1 MEAQTAHVD
10 DSVDR
15 LVIVSDL
22 HAYREPLA
30 AFEECLAA
38 LPGRSQVCVDGDLF
52 EGGIDP
58 AETVS
63 WVRKHAEGFA
73 ARGNHD
79 AGVLGER
86 LDGDFPPDT
95 ERGAYAKLNA
105 DQIRFLREL
114 PDALLIQWRGRSIR
128 MMHGHRTPS
137 GQPGHWLWV
146 PDESMKAFG
155 DASVDL
161 TVVAHTHFPFIMRLS
176 GGLLAN
182 TGSLSVPIVEVRMAD
197 GSVHYQSG
205 DERSPANGDFRS
217 SFLSVTE
224 AAGGLEVEIV
234 RFDYDREAAL
244 RRLLRVKGSYSAVW
258 KERLLR
264 EGVADL
270 PNAHV
275 S

>member
-1 MEAQTAHVD
+1 MRLD
-10 DSVDR
+10 DAIDR

-22 HAYREPLA
+22 HAYRGPLA

-58 AETVS
+58 AETVA
-63 WVRKHAEGFA
+63 WVRKHAEGFT

-86 LDGDFPPDT
+86 LNGEFPPDT

-105 DQIRFLREL
+105 DQIGFLREL
-114 PDALLIQWRGRSIR
+114 PDAILIQWRGRTIR
-128 MMHGHRTPS
+128 MMHGHMTP
-137 GQPGHWLWV
+137 GGLPGHWLWV
-146 PDESMKAFG
+146 PEESMNAFG
-155 DASVDL
+155 DAGVDL
-161 TVVAHTHFPFIMRLS
+161 TVTAHTHFPFVMRRS
-176 GGLLAN
+176 GGFLAN
-182 TGSLSVPIVEVRMAD
+182 TGSLSIPIVKVLMPD
-197 GSVHYQSG
+197 GSIHYQSG
-205 DERSPANGDFRS
+205 DERSPAHDDFRS

-224 AAGGLEVEIV
+224 DAGGLEVEIV

-244 RRLLRVKGSYSAVW
+244 RRLLRVKGAYTAVW
-258 KERLLR
+258 KEALLR
-264 EGVADL
+264 EGIADL
-270 PNAHV
+270 SNAHA